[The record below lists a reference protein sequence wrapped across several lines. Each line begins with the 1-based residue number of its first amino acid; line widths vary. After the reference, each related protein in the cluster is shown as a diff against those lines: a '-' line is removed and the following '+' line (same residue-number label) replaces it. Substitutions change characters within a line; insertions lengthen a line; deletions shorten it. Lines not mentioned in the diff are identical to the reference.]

1 MAISA
6 RIDELKKK
14 FDENPRRYF
23 ASLANEYRKSGDLD
37 QALFICQEYL
47 PQQPGHMSG
56 HIVYAQTLYE
66 MGRYDDARAE
76 FESALALDPENL
88 IALRHLGDIA
98 RQAGDFRL
106 ARGWYQRVLEAD
118 PRNGEIAELL
128 ATIRTTPLSSPQVLP
143 PSYPTPASTASFA
156 PPAPPDL
163 AAPTPVVDSA
173 PFSLPQPVSEEGG
186 ADEDLLDFES
196 LELPETPLSSAVIP
210 DSAGA
215 FASHD
220 FDAGSDDVSGVS
232 EAAESDSVFGA
243 EAFEADVFAIE
254 AQPTSDPEIELATD
268 VNLGLI
274 AEDAQG
280 TAGED
285 LSASPLDGLRSYEPG
300 VVFDSRNHVAGGEL
314 ETEPFYDV
322 FGADAKMA
330 SSETAAFFNDEPS
343 DLPETATANADIG
356 DDHLAELV
364 DDVSV
369 DLSDSG
375 ETPPAPSEATTTP
388 PRSATP
394 ASSGIFVTETM
405 AELYLQQGHHEAALD
420 TYRKLL
426 ESRPNDELLAERVRS
441 IEAQLSSHPVE
452 GEPEVVAHE
461 EPSVTTTATTSAEQG
476 PTIREFLLNVVG
488 GREASPRSPSAEP
501 DGERS
506 VAVATDVSVPG
517 GSIDALFPSVELSES
532 DAAAA
537 TALADAFSDT
547 ELASPALDGLPS
559 QKADDELSLDQVF
572 KAGSPRQTQSP
583 SGGFSFDQFFAGE
596 AKQQTP
602 PSPSAGTGTPP
613 VEGADD
619 VAQFNAWLNG
629 LKKT

>member
-66 MGRYDDARAE
+66 MGRYEDARAE

-98 RQAGDFRL
+98 RQGGDFRL

-118 PRNGEIAELL
+118 PRNGEIADLL

-143 PSYPTPASTASFA
+143 PSHPTPASTASFA
-156 PPAPPDL
+156 PQAPAEMPTAAVDPAPSP
-163 AAPTPVVDSA
+163 APEPVAEDDS
-173 PFSLPQPVSEEGG
+173 

-196 LELPETPLSSAVIP
+196 LELPTTPLSSATIP
-210 DSAGA
+210 SQAGT

-220 FDAGSDDVSGVS
+220 FDTGSDDAGGVI
-232 EAAESDSVFGA
+232 EEAESDGVFGA

-254 AQPTSDPEIELATD
+254 AQPTTPEIELATD
-268 VNLGLI
+268 VNLGLV
-274 AEDAQG
+274 AEDTQA
-280 TAGED
+280 AAPED
-285 LSASPLDGLRSYEPG
+285 IGASPLIGLRSYEPG
-300 VVFDSRNHVAGGEL
+300 VVFDSRDHVAGAEL

-322 FGADAKMA
+322 FGGDANVA
-330 SSETAAFFNDEPS
+330 SSEPGASSGDEPS
-343 DLPETATANADIG
+343 DLADTAAAMANVSDDRSADPG
-356 DDHLAELV
+356 ADGSSDFSDREATPSSPV
-364 DDVSV
+364 D
-369 DLSDSG
+369 
-375 ETPPAPSEATTTP
+375 ATTTP
-388 PRSATP
+388 PRAATP

-405 AELYLQQGHHEAALD
+405 AELYLQQGHHDAALE

-441 IEAQLSSHPVE
+441 IEAQLSSHAATD
-452 GEPEVVAHE
+452 EVPAATHDDVAA
-461 EPSVTTTATTSAEQG
+461 TTTSTTSVGTG
-476 PTIREFLLNVVG
+476 PTIREFLLGVVG
-488 GREASPRSPSAEP
+488 GRDAAQLSRATENVES
-501 DGERS
+501 S
-506 VAVATDVSVPG
+506 VAVASDPNVPS
-517 GSIDALFPSVELSES
+517 GSIDALFPSVGTSDA

-547 ELASPALDGLPS
+547 ELASPSLDGLPS
-559 QKADDELSLDQVF
+559 HKAEDELSLDQVF